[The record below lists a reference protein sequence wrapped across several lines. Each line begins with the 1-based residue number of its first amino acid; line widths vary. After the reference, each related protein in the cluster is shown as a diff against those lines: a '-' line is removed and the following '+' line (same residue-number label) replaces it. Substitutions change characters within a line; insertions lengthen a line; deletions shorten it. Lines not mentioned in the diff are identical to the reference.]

1 MNNPTDTPQANP
13 RDDDTT
19 PGKTDT
25 SKPTE
30 VKAAPKPDPVDD
42 GVEDGASKR

>member
-13 RDDDTT
+13 RDDDTR

-30 VKAAPKPDPVDD
+30 VKDAPKTNPTDD
-42 GVEDGASKR
+42 DADDVASQP